1 MRRKRRAG
9 AKAREMK
16 IIVTTT
22 WSRELG
28 LELPTPSIMHA
39 CLSVRREFRHLLTGL
54 RIRNAGTR
62 EPGSQSH
69 PVGEREARDTASA
82 DAARATRLTGR
93 ARRRAPGGA
102 RPLPP
107 AVRPPWPPRHSS
119 RPSVQQPSR
128 AGSSRLIPGDCSPH
142 TDISGGISGSRK
154 DLGVSSPSVR
164 GTHDKP
170 RIQRVG
176 LSL

>member
-1 MRRKRRAG
+1 VRRKRRAG

-82 DAARATRLTGR
+82 TP
-93 ARRRAPGGA
+93 RRSQSHTAHRPRAPARTRRGA
-102 RPLPP
+102 TATARGAP
-107 AVRPPWPPRHSS
+107 AVAATS
-119 RPSVQQPSR
+119 QQPSIR
-128 AGSSRLIPGDCSPH
+128 PAAVPGRSSRLIPGDCSPH
-142 TDISGGISGSRK
+142 TDISGGSLRISEGSRWNRRQA
-154 DLGVSSPSVR
+154 S
-164 GTHDKP
+164 

>member
-62 EPGSQSH
+62 EPGVAPS
-69 PVGEREARDTASA
+69 RAR
-82 DAARATRLTGR
+82 RATPESRPGATPRRTGR

>member
-1 MRRKRRAG
+1 
-9 AKAREMK
+9 MK

-62 EPGSQSH
+62 RARPRTQS
-69 PVGEREARDTASA
+69 GEARDTRPRSH
-82 DAARATRLTGR
+82 TPLTGR